1 MYCVLYKW
9 DYGLRVGKPEFMSNF
24 TSRHLRWDDDVAWE
38 HKTIV
43 RECKSYCKITQRKF
57 SLWLLGGSVITACQ
71 TKAGAG
77 PWRVLRTKLWKL
89 VFLWSQVADPVWAV
103 ALSGSGP
110 AAESGYEDFNL
121 KLSDGREAACVGCLG
136 LSLQQQMLGGAA
148 VGVGRYR
155 SFTSTP
161 ETPLPSLHHCCPPL
175 HKERYETHQQS
186 ALIHTSPVMSH
197 FHQGLKK

>member
-1 MYCVLYKW
+1 MKPDALKSFQMVKRRFGDIKLKTT
-9 DYGLRVGKPEFMSNF
+9 LRFP
-24 TSRHLRWDDDVAWE
+24 
-38 HKTIV
+38 
-43 RECKSYCKITQRKF
+43 
-57 SLWLLGGSVITACQ
+57 AC
-71 TKAGAG
+71 
-77 PWRVLRTKLWKL
+77 W
-89 VFLWSQVADPVWAV
+89 FLWPVSLKSNTSV
-103 ALSGSGP
+103 SDP
-110 AAESGYEDFNL
+110 AAESGCEDL
-121 KLSDGREAACVGCLG
+121 KLSDGGEAACVGCLG

-175 HKERYETHQQS
+175 HKEHYETHQQS